1 MASLEK
7 IYSILGFVLAADKFK
22 YIFFN
27 ISVTF
32 SLNSLSYVFSFGHI
46 QHLAREAPF
55 RNVKRKVW
63 GVGIFFAGF
72 FWP

>member
-1 MASLEK
+1 MERLQKKRKKTQLFMASLEK
-7 IYSILGFVLAADKFK
+7 IYSILG
-22 YIFFN
+22 
-27 ISVTF
+27 
-32 SLNSLSYVFSFGHI
+32 SLSYVFSFGHI